1 MRTLTTTIALI
12 LICLFG
18 HSQTFVLKMDD
29 LQKVIFIDHQNNN
42 YESAYGTV
50 YELEPSGDNFK
61 LYQTERYFKNIRQET
76 LDKYKLKPSE
86 EKLLI
91 REVPK
96 TDLKNLITAITDT
109 KYDTIQLAEF
119 GYSASYLQNN
129 AERLAR
135 SYYGYDRLK
144 KDQQN
149 YLIEQLQ
156 NEEKVTQVLPACFSV
171 WMTSDY
177 PTCAIQFIYSAD
189 TIHVYSDEQDPYMI
203 PWNLNK
209 VSKSY
214 NPAISKFFASIIPH
228 DNFSNKSRLEGKDYL
243 ESSIA
248 EKVYRWFCEPKFE
261 SEKLEKLLKKEID
274 LINQHFD
281 VSDVIIG
288 SMGSINWDMFED
300 GDCWNAK
307 LQDKNEPNNLF
318 FDVTMD
324 NNGKPGSIKPL
335 LEQKDEILQRTHKAK
350 FLIDHIANNPKRTIK
365 IHFTKDK
372 SFSPKAQKSFLDDVP
387 ADLKEQ
393 FDTELDSTIFLTLS
407 NENGWSR
414 WLIFPDGQIML
425 WHYSGKPPIDNYNEE
440 QIKIPGGLFKNSC
453 KLFDLDG
460 QLKN

>member
-1 MRTLTTTIALI
+1 MRTITTTLALI
-12 LICLFG
+12 FICLHG
-18 HSQTFVLKMDD
+18 HSQTLDLKMVD
-29 LQKVIFIDHQNNN
+29 LQKVVFIDHQNNN

-61 LYQTERYFKNIRQET
+61 LHQTKRYFKNVRQET

-86 EKLLI
+86 DKVFI
-91 REVPK
+91 REVKK
-96 TDLKNLITAITDT
+96 TDLKNLFTAINET
-109 KYDTIQLAEF
+109 KYDTIQLTEF
-119 GYSASYLQNN
+119 GYTTGYLQQN
-129 AERLAR
+129 AKQMAR

-144 KDQQN
+144 KDQQD
-149 YLIEQLQ
+149 YLIQQLQ
-156 NEEKVTQVLPACFSV
+156 DEEKVKSVLPACFSL

-209 VSKSY
+209 VGKSY
-214 NPAISKFFASIIPH
+214 NTAISKFFATIIQH
-228 DNFSNKSRLEGKDYL
+228 DNFSNRSRLEGKEHL

-248 EKVYRWFCEPKFE
+248 EKVYSRFCEPKFKN
-261 SEKLEKLLKKEID
+261 EKLEKLLKKEID
-274 LINQHFD
+274 LINQNFE
-281 VSDVIIG
+281 VSDVTIG

-307 LQDKNEPNNLF
+307 LHDKNETYNLT
-318 FDVTMD
+318 FDVTME

-335 LEQKDEILQRTHKAK
+335 LEQKEDILKRTHNVK
-350 FLIDHIANNPKRTIK
+350 FLIDHISNNSKRTIN

-372 SFSPKAQKSFLDDVP
+372 SFSPKAQKSFLRDVP
-387 ADLKEQ
+387 TDYKAHSN
-393 FDTELDSTIFLTLS
+393 TVLDNTVFLTLS

-414 WLIFPDGQIML
+414 WLILPDGQIIL
-425 WHYSGKPPIDNYNEE
+425 WHYSGKPPIDNYTEQ

-453 KLFDLDG
+453 KLFDSDG
-460 QLKN
+460 QLLN